1 VSLDRFNYLPK
12 CVELLPIRNGEFA
25 SPVLINAIVHDL
37 VIMQE
42 TQSIGHVS
50 AIVFS
55 LSNSVRRREKY
66 TVYVKQK
73 IRQLLQ

>member
-1 VSLDRFNYLPK
+1 M
-12 CVELLPIRNGEFA
+12 
-25 SPVLINAIVHDL
+25 HDL

-55 LSNSVRRREKY
+55 LSDSVRRREND
-66 TVYVKQK
+66 TVDVKQR
-73 IRQLLQ
+73 IENNSQSFTEALIILYTNQH